1 MSGRILITP
10 RSLSK
15 GGHPAL
21 APLVAAGFKLEF
33 PAPGATPTE
42 AQLVA
47 ARPGAVG
54 WLAGVEKVSE
64 AAIGAADRLRVIS
77 RNGTGIDN
85 LPLALLE
92 QRGIAVA
99 KAEGANARGV
109 AELALTLALAGLR
122 DVVPTHEGM
131 KHGDWPRRIG
141 REMAGARIGVVGL
154 GAIGASFAQF
164 CLALGATVQGYD
176 PYAAPDR
183 VTDPNFGRT
192 DLAGA
197 LTGAHVVSLH
207 APMPADGKPLIGAD
221 LLARLAPGAVLVNT
235 ARAGLVDADA
245 LLAALDQGQ
254 VGTYATDVFETEP
267 PEPSPLLAHPR
278 VILTSHIGG
287 FTAESVERA
296 TTHAVANLLRA
307 LAVHAD

>member
-21 APLVAAGFKLEF
+21 APLTEAGFELVF

-47 ARPGAVG
+47 ALPGAVG

-64 AAIGAADRLRVIS
+64 AAIGAADSLRAIS

-85 LPLALLE
+85 LPLTLLQE
-92 QRGIAVA
+92 RGIAVTR
-99 KAEGANARGV
+99 AEGANARGV

-122 DVVPTHEGM
+122 DVVPTHQGM
-131 KHGDWPRRIG
+131 KQGDWPRRIG
-141 REMAGARIGVVGL
+141 REMAGARVGVVGL
-154 GAIGASFAQF
+154 GAIGASFARF
-164 CLALGATVQGYD
+164 CLALGAAVGGYD
-176 PYAAPDR
+176 PYAPADR
-183 VTDPNFGRT
+183 LTDPNFRRT
-192 DLAGA
+192 DLARA
-197 LTGAHVVSLH
+197 LDGAHVVSLH
-207 APMPADGKPLIGAD
+207 APMPADGRPLIGAD

-235 ARAGLVDADA
+235 ARAGLIETDA
-245 LLAALDQGQ
+245 LLAALDRGQ

-287 FTAESVERA
+287 FTTESVERA
-296 TTHAVANLLRA
+296 TTDAVTNLLKA
-307 LAVHAD
+307 LQVHAD